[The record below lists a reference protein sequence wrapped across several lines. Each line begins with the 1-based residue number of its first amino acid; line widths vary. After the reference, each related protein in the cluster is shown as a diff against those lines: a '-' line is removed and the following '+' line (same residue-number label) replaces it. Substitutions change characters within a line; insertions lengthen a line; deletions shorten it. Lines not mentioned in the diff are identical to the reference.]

1 VQASAK
7 SGGTV
12 PFNPKKGVFPMRMTL
27 MASAMALGTFGGLA
41 HAQAATYTID
51 PMHTYVTFEANHLG
65 TSTNRG
71 RFDKKEGAVQFDRAS
86 KSGKVELTL
95 DTGSINT
102 GSAIFDKEL
111 QSDHF
116 LNSAVYPKA
125 KFVAD
130 GFTFDGDKVSVVS
143 GHLTLLGKTN
153 PVALKATSFNCYMHP
168 ILKREVCG
176 GDFETTIQRSQ
187 WGMSWGLN
195 YGVPDDVKLVV
206 QVEAVKQ

>member
-1 VQASAK
+1 
-7 SGGTV
+7 
-12 PFNPKKGVFPMRMTL
+12 MRMTHT
-27 MASAMALGTFGGLA
+27 AAAMTLGTLGGLA
-41 HAQAATYTID
+41 HAEAATYAID

-71 RFDKKEGAVQFDRAS
+71 RFDRKEGAVQFDRAS

-95 DTGSINT
+95 DTNSINT

-116 LNSAVYPKA
+116 LNSVAYPKA

-130 GFTFDGDKVSVVS
+130 GFTFDGEKVSVVS
-143 GHLTLLGKTN
+143 GQLTLLGKTN

-176 GDFETTIQRSQ
+176 GDFETVIQRSK

-195 YGVPDDVKLVV
+195 FGIPDNVKLLV